1 MENLSSAISE
11 SQIKKE
17 VVNKNML
24 YIGIFSILMLFAGLT
39 SAYIVAQAD
48 GRWIKF
54 ELPFMFW
61 ISTGV
66 ILISSASM
74 NWALISVKTN
84 NYKNLKLALLISIVL
99 GMAFCV
105 TQFLGWR
112 ELLGAGIFFAGKT
125 ANPGG
130 SFIYL
135 LSGMHLLHIVS
146 GLIYLFVIYSKS
158 NKNAYNAN
166 NYGGVKNSALYWHFL
181 DALWIYLFVFL
192 YFNR

>member
-1 MENLSSAISE
+1 MENSALGISE
-11 SQIKKE
+11 SQLKKE

-39 SAYIVAQAD
+39 SAYIVAQGD
-48 GRWIKF
+48 GRWIEF

-61 ISTGV
+61 VSSGI

-84 NYKNLKLALLISIVL
+84 NYRNLKTALLITIFL
-99 GMAFCV
+99 GLAFCT
-105 TQFLGWR
+105 TQFLGWS
-112 ELLGAGIFFAGKT
+112 ELISAGIFFAGKT

-135 LSGMHLLHIVS
+135 LSGMHSVHIIS
-146 GLIYLFVIYSKS
+146 GLIYLIVIYTKSK
-158 NKNAYNAN
+158 NNVYNAN
-166 NYGGVKNSALYWHFL
+166 NYGGVKNSAIYWHFL

>member
-1 MENLSSAISE
+1 METLSTTISE

-17 VVNKNML
+17 RVNRNML
-24 YIGIFSILMLFAGLT
+24 YIGIFSIVMLFSGLT
-39 SAYIVAQAD
+39 SAYIVAEAD
-48 GRWIKF
+48 GRWIQF

-61 ISTGV
+61 ISTGI

-74 NWALISVKTN
+74 NWAIISIKKN
-84 NYKNLKLALLISIVL
+84 QYKNLKTALLLSIVL
-99 GMAFCV
+99 GLVFCV

-112 ELLGAGIFFAGKT
+112 ELINAGIYFAGKS

-130 SFIYL
+130 SFIYM

-146 GLIYLFVIYSKS
+146 GLIYIVVIYSKS
-158 NKNAYNAN
+158 IKNTYNATS
-166 NYGGVKNSALYWHFL
+166 YGGVKNSALYWHFL

-192 YFNR
+192 YFMR

>member
-1 MENLSSAISE
+1 MDNSASTISE
-11 SQIKKE
+11 SQVKKE
-17 VVNKNML
+17 IVNKNML

-48 GRWIKF
+48 GRWIEF

-66 ILISSASM
+66 ILISSATM

-84 NYKNLKLALLISIVL
+84 NFKNLRLALLISILL
-99 GMAFCV
+99 GLTFCV

-112 ELLGAGIFFAGKT
+112 ELLSAGIFFAGKT
-125 ANPGG
+125 SNPGG

-135 LSGMHLLHIVS
+135 LSGMHLLHILS
-146 GLIYLFVIYSKS
+146 GLIYLGVIYSKS
-158 NKNAYNAN
+158 RINAYSSNR
-166 NYGGVKNSALYWHFL
+166 YGGVRNAALYWHFL

-192 YFNR
+192 YFM

>member
-39 SAYIVAQAD
+39 SAYIVAQGD

-61 ISTGV
+61 VSTGI
-66 ILISSASM
+66 ILISSATM

-84 NYKNLKLALLISIVL
+84 NYKNLKIALLFTIVL
-99 GMAFCV
+99 GLAFGV
-105 TQFLGWR
+105 TQFFGWR
-112 ELLGAGIFFAGKT
+112 ELLEAGIFFAGKT

-135 LSGMHLLHIVS
+135 LSGMHLIHIVS
-146 GLIYLFVIYSKS
+146 GLIYLGVIYSKS
-158 NKNAYNAN
+158 TKNAYNAN
-166 NYGGVKNSALYWHFL
+166 SYGGVRNSALYWHFL

>member
-39 SAYIVAQAD
+39 SAYVVAQGD
-48 GRWIKF
+48 GRWIEL

-61 ISTGV
+61 VSSGI
-66 ILISSASM
+66 ILISSATM

-84 NYKNLKLALLISIVL
+84 NYKNLKTALLLSIAL
-99 GMAFCV
+99 GLAFCV

-112 ELLGAGIFFAGKT
+112 ELLSAGIFFAGKT
-125 ANPGG
+125 SNPGG

-135 LSGMHLLHIVS
+135 LSGVHLIHIVS
-146 GLIYLFVIYSKS
+146 GLIYLGVIYSKS
-158 NKNAYNAN
+158 VKNAYNAN
-166 NYGGVKNSALYWHFL
+166 NYGGVRNSALYWHFL

-192 YFNR
+192 YFTK

>member
-11 SQIKKE
+11 SQIRKE

-39 SAYIVAQAD
+39 SAYVVAQGD
-48 GRWIKF
+48 GRWVEF
-54 ELPFMFW
+54 ELPYMFW
-61 ISTGV
+61 ISSGI
-66 ILISSASM
+66 ILISSATM

-84 NYKNLKLALLISIVL
+84 NYKNLKIALLITIFFGL
-99 GMAFCV
+99 AFCI

-112 ELLGAGIFFAGKT
+112 ELYLAGIVFSGNKS
-125 ANPGG
+125 NPGG

-135 LSGMHLLHIVS
+135 LSFVHLIHIVS
-146 GLIYLFVIYSKS
+146 GLLYLRVIYSKS
-158 NKNAYNAN
+158 IKNAYNAN
-166 NYGGVKNSALYWHFL
+166 NYGGVRNSALYWHFL

-192 YFNR
+192 YFTR

>member
-39 SAYIVAQAD
+39 SAYVVAQGD
-48 GRWIKF
+48 GRWIEF

-61 ISTGV
+61 VSSGI
-66 ILISSASM
+66 ILISSATM

-84 NYKNLKLALLISIVL
+84 NYKNLKIALLITIFL
-99 GMAFCV
+99 GLAFCV

-125 ANPGG
+125 SNPGG

-135 LSGMHLLHIVS
+135 LSGVHLIHIVS
-146 GLIYLFVIYSKS
+146 GLIYLGVIYSKS
-158 NKNAYNAN
+158 VKNAYNAN
-166 NYGGVKNSALYWHFL
+166 NYGGVRNSALYWHFL

-192 YFNR
+192 YFTK

>member
-1 MENLSSAISE
+1 MEKLSSTISE

-39 SAYIVAQAD
+39 SAYIVAQGD

-66 ILISSASM
+66 ILISSATM

-84 NYKNLKLALLISIVL
+84 NYSNLKIALLVTITL
-99 GMAFCV
+99 GLAFGV

-112 ELLGAGIFFAGKT
+112 ELLSAGIFFAGKT

-135 LSGMHLLHIVS
+135 LSGMHLIHIVS
-146 GLIYLFVIYSKS
+146 GLIYLGVIYSKS
-158 NKNAYNAN
+158 MKNVYNAN
-166 NYGGVKNSALYWHFL
+166 SYGGVKNSALYWHFL